1 MDTENT
7 QKCEQHPSNVVV
19 DRTSQK
25 ASIGAFVHAGYQEQ
39 VYDPADQK
47 KSKCEKPDDAGD
59 GPPVIK
65 TVCAHETKNPENIS
79 DDDTVAVVV
88 IHIPVKVVFELL
100 TTYHSE
106 ALQKCLQTRHK
117 KASIIM

>member
-25 ASIGAFVHAGYQEQ
+25 ASIGASVHAGYQEQ

-106 ALQKCLQTRHK
+106 ALQKCLQTTH
-117 KASIIM
+117 